1 MLHMPTMPS
10 ADSSHGIRDD
20 SSSLSQFPWH
30 ATSHGTWEAS
40 RGQLSYRRC
49 IDAGFIKHS
58 PCVDGGLCGCVPARP
73 GCTTPRIRF
82 VSLAPHLR
90 STLPS
95 DAPSRERPGASL
107 VLRLHAHRRVEHP
120 QLLAL
125 AVQIT
130 CNAQPV
136 PARHQRLV
144 MVLSSLA
151 SESVQQVGPN
161 AHSHRPER
169 AMRAPVRCT
178 AKFGALAL
186 LWHSAKRSCEWPSAH
201 PRRCA

>member
-1 MLHMPTMPS
+1 MLHRPTMPS

-49 IDAGFIKHS
+49 IDAGFITHS
-58 PCVDGGLCGCVPARP
+58 PCVDGGLCCCVPARP

-95 DAPSRERPGASL
+95 DAPSRERPCASL
-107 VLRLHAHRRVEHP
+107 VLRLHAHLDRGLAPPSMTACTAHTLGITGRALKHSDAPTSIAAHGPVHPVVGRR
-120 QLLAL
+120 LRY
-125 AVQIT
+125 T
-130 CNAQPV
+130 TW
-136 PARHQRLV
+136 
-144 MVLSSLA
+144 
-151 SESVQQVGPN
+151 SES
-161 AHSHRPER
+161 
-169 AMRAPVRCT
+169 
-178 AKFGALAL
+178 
-186 LWHSAKRSCEWPSAH
+186 PS
-201 PRRCA
+201 PDQLR